1 MVKNLVAVGCSYT
14 ANSYNF
20 PVWPE
25 LLSEKLNLYCYNLG
39 NSGSGNE
46 YIFSRAL
53 DALHTIK
60 NIGILVVM
68 WSEFQRTDWFTEN
81 SGWDCIHFKCGDV
94 LRNREKWKNDMME
107 NLKEK
112 GYDNKKFQ
120 VDRSFRFMYSLQTV
134 AESLNIPFVHLVGCE
149 PALKE
154 DRRKAGMRII
164 ESPYLDKINML
175 GWPILDEIGGW
186 TVDTWL
192 DKVDGATLRANS
204 KLRISEEDSHPN
216 KEGHERIANKL
227 YKEIKNG
234 GIQISR

>member
-25 LLSEKLNLYCYNLG
+25 VLSEKLNLYCYNLG
-39 NSGSGNE
+39 NCGSGNE
-46 YIFSRAL
+46 YIFSRSL

-60 NIGILVVM
+60 NIGMLVVM

-81 SGWDCIHFKCGDV
+81 FKWQCIHFKCGNV

-107 NLKEK
+107 TLKLE
-112 GYDNKKFQ
+112 GYDNKIFQ
-120 VDRSFRFMYSLQTV
+120 IDRSLRFMYSLQTV
-134 AESLNIPFVHLVGCE
+134 AESLKIPFVHLVGCD
-149 PALKE
+149 PCLIE
-154 DRRKAGMRII
+154 DQPLAAQRII
-164 ESPYLDKINML
+164 DSPYLHKINML
-175 GWPILDEIGGW
+175 GWPILDNIGGW
-186 TVDTWL
+186 TIDTWL
-192 DKVDGATLRANS
+192 DKNDGTPRYPRTKS
-204 KLRISEEDSHPN
+204 KLRISEDDCHPN

-234 GIQISR
+234 GI